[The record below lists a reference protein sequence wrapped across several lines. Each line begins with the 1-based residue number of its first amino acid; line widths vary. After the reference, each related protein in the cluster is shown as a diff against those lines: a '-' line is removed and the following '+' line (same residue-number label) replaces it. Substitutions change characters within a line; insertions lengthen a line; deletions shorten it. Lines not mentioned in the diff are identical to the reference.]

1 MRPTLRGLKVH
12 AAHVAR
18 AEGPHAAH
26 VARAEGPHAAQD
38 TIT

>member
-1 MRPTLRGLKVH
+1 MRPTLRGVTVH
-12 AAHVAR
+12 APHVAR